1 MEVIIEF
8 HRASALVRLT
18 FFIDTNTSIKER
30 GDRTMIIIH
39 AKFNVDSTKQQAFLN
54 EIQPLISGSRKE
66 NGNVSYD
73 LYKDTERENVYTM
86 VEIWENAE
94 SVANHNASEHFTSFV
109 AKAKQFLTAPLD
121 IKAFD
126 GQPLKG

>member
-1 MEVIIEF
+1 
-8 HRASALVRLT
+8 
-18 FFIDTNTSIKER
+18 
-30 GDRTMIIIH
+30 MIIIH
-39 AKFNVDSTKQQAFLN
+39 ARFHVDSTKQQTFLN

-66 NGNVSYD
+66 NGNISYD
-73 LYKDTERENVYTM
+73 LYKDIEKENVYTM
-86 VEIWENAE
+86 VEVWENAE
-94 SVANHNASEHFTSFV
+94 SVANHNTSEHFTSFV